1 MTPNTRAKILPALLL
16 AFPAPLAAY
25 LPHAAGITHS
35 DGFTVAVAAVT
46 TILALA
52 LAGAKDEDAAR
63 RLFHGGAP
71 AYWVAATVW
80 LLASSFAAV
89 VPLLPGAGGLTR
101 WALFTCG
108 TIGALADFGTRVKNR

>member
-16 AFPAPLAAY
+16 AFPAPLAAFIPHTLG
-25 LPHAAGITHS
+25 LPHST
-35 DGFTVAVAAVT
+35 GFSMAVAGVT

-52 LAGAKDEDAAR
+52 LAGARDQDPAR
-63 RLFHGGAP
+63 SMFFGGAP
-71 AYWVAATVW
+71 AYWVPALLW
-80 LLASSFAAV
+80 LLASSFAAA
-89 VPLLPGAGGLTR
+89 VPLLPGAGSATR